1 MKGIVLAAGRGK
13 RLHPITKV
21 VSKPLLPVYNKP
33 MIYYPLSV
41 LMLAGIK
48 DILLIS
54 NQESLPL
61 FETLLGDGSDLGVSV
76 QYGVQKE
83 PKGIAEAFLIGEK
96 FLGDDKVCLIFGDN
110 IFYGYSLN
118 EKLTQAMAS
127 GEGATIFGYCV
138 SDPSRYGVVEFDKNF
153 NVLSI
158 EEKPKVPKSN
168 YAVTGL
174 YFYDNEVVKIAKSLK
189 PSGRGE
195 LEITDVN
202 KAYLAKGK
210 LKMTMLDRGFAWF
223 DTGTFE
229 SIVDATTFIKAIE
242 ERQGLKVGCLEEVA
256 YRMGYINN
264 AQLEKLAAGTDQQ
277 YRDYLLRLLK

>member
-96 FLGDDKVCLIFGDN
+96 FLGDDRVCLIFGDN

-118 EKLTQAMAS
+118 EKLTQAMTS